1 MRPFWQAH
9 RSHFYQRA
17 VAGGLTVPAVVARVF
32 ATNVALAALA
42 IVSVVAGSAMAS
54 LLCLIAGAA
63 LVGFLLA
70 HFANRRA

>member
-1 MRPFWQAH
+1 M
-9 RSHFYQRA
+9 
-17 VAGGLTVPAVVARVF
+17 TVPAVIARVF

-42 IVSVVAGSAMAS
+42 IISVVAGSAMMS

-63 LVGFLLA
+63 VVGFLLA